1 MRKGSANFTLDAMI
15 KIGIAIMF
23 LGLVLTA
30 IDRVIE
36 EAYQRAL
43 TDAIG

>member
-1 MRKGSANFTLDAMI
+1 MRKGSAKFTVDVMI

-23 LGLVLTA
+23 LGLVLVA

-43 TDAIG
+43 TDAVG